1 MKEFDITR
9 HDIVPKHELLND
21 KEKEEV
27 LKTFGIVL
35 RQLPR
40 ILDTDPMVKILNA
53 KIGDVVKITRKS
65 ETAGEAVYYRVIIK
79 G

>member
-1 MKEFDITR
+1 MKEFDITK